1 MNISVEDEKV
11 ASFVANLVGDVI
23 DPDTGLPFAV
33 EPHTKMKLVEGIHRI
48 WNRTIGQG
56 LDKLSGYDSITALNR
71 RNGSGLMEARSAENI
86 SPKEQK
92 LRNDAF
98 ARETEEFVKK
108 MFPSRYESTTTDP
121 QTGQTTTT
129 PTNASMLDLSR
140 VVRYLKN
147 DRSNQ
152 TYRSAGQ
159 IRNQRSQVITV
170 GQDEISRTGANRVKR
185 LSKEGGTLS
194 ASDASGYTFKSYYGS
209 RMNDEQGRTVS
220 TVQYVRDMLQ
230 ETIQNETDEATRIK
244 NEEDSLLQTYGGY
257 QQTDIDRFTQ
267 AERKKKLA
275 EARQTQGYAIRA
287 NTDPDI
293 LKLQP
298 AAKIKES
305 RAKTEA
311 STLAFQEEFDR
322 TRMIVEVA
330 EMQNLA
336 QSGMSP
342 ADIQKH
348 MASPDVQEYIR
359 HKAEEQSYGSN
370 LSAASQ
376 MLASSPVQQQRKTD
390 VQGALKAEEHAK
402 NAYWIT
408 RKREAQL
415 TAQATDE
422 EAKENFYIKQY
433 QVYKANGTP
442 LSPAA
447 RRFFEGRS
455 DLDGGEM
462 YLAKN
467 RRSLERGWLVHNSN
481 VATAR
486 NILANK
492 SKYGRNSAE
501 VRWANN
507 IMHREKN
514 LRRGGGLIGRVF
526 GGLPPWLIPVL
537 AGVQL
542 IGKLAGFINDT
553 LNKIY
558 KIVDGTTAKA
568 REQQQAQDALG
579 ISQSRVKWADSMKNA
594 FGYNF
599 AGAYTATARGL
610 SDIESHEAGTEGAVK
625 AMALMGSSAGIDT
638 TIEQALTGKDTVKA
652 THAALAAFITG
663 TANGDTYLGKQNSA
677 QAYLTNYSQL
687 EKGFGADTAV
697 LAGQLYTQYKAMS
710 KEQKAAANAYLQRGD
725 LSGFVDAVVNST
737 GGAGIVGMANASS
750 DLQSGLSEMSK
761 MLKDQSQQYKDSFDE
776 IRNQTAST
784 WGYTASAWQNFTNQ
798 LKLFAAH
805 TFNGTYG
812 SVTEASSDAQK
823 YAKNKENRLAAVQ
836 LISEQEAL
844 IQKFENEGVLGTT
857 LANDKERSKFIKLSQ
872 GDAGDREKAWGY
884 LYSMANRNN
893 LNDQEVNELIS
904 YMYVQNVKTTAS
916 EAIKEIDKQNA
927 KDKGI
932 GLVVNADAATIRA
945 NAERHVEQAG
955 MDAGNYTF
963 WEKFQDT
970 LTGAGWAGLAG
981 LTAAVL
987 LAPVTGGLSI
997 PAALAITGS
1006 SMVAGGNAAL
1016 QTGNTRA
1023 QNAYAVQRKVMGTE
1037 GEEASDKQW
1046 HRDLSVAERTS
1057 GAVYTLENVQ
1067 ALLDKVEAAG
1077 YTASVQEVKVD
1088 VQAGRMYIQ
1097 FDDPVSGRNRIEET
1111 PLTGVYSTHTN
1122 YGASTGNYNEA
1133 VDQMNVLNQAKV
1145 Q

>member
-140 VVRYLKN
+140 VVRYLRN

-185 LSKEGGTLS
+185 LSKDGGTLS

-287 NTDPDI
+287 NIDPDI

-305 RAKTEA
+305 RVKTEA

-322 TRMIVEVA
+322 TRMILEAA

-433 QVYKANGTP
+433 QAYKANGTP

-455 DLDGGEM
+455 DLDSGEM

-507 IMHREKN
+507 IMRREKN
-514 LRRGGGLIGRVF
+514 LRRGGGLIGSVFGGLIGRVF

-638 TIEQALTGKDTVKA
+638 TIGQALTGKDTVKA

-725 LSGFVDAVVNST
+725 LTGFVDAVANST

-750 DLQSGLSEMSK
+750 ELQSGLSEMSK

-798 LKLFAAH
+798 IKLFAAH
-805 TFNGTYG
+805 TLNGTYG

-823 YAKNKENRLAAVQ
+823 KAKNEENRLAAVQ

-844 IQKFENEGVLGTT
+844 IQWSENKGVLGTT
-857 LANDKERSKFIKLSQ
+857 LANDKERSKFIKMSQ
-872 GDAGDREKAWGY
+872 GGAGDREMAWGY

-904 YMYVQNVKTTAS
+904 YMYAQNVKTTAS
-916 EAIKEIDKQNA
+916 KAIKDIEKQND

-932 GLVVNADAATIRA
+932 GLVVNADVDTIKADAA
-945 NAERHVEQAG
+945 RHVEQAG

-963 WEKFQDT
+963 WEKAKDT
-970 LTGAGWAGLAG
+970 LIGGIPALWTG
-981 LTAAVL
+981 LT
-987 LAPVTGGLSI
+987 
-997 PAALAITGS
+997 
-1006 SMVAGGNAAL
+1006 
-1016 QTGNTRA
+1016 RA
-1023 QNAYAVQRKVMGTE
+1023 KEAYAVQSKVLGTE
-1037 GEEASDKQW
+1037 GEKDSGKQW
-1046 HRDLSVAERTS
+1046 HRDLSVGNRVS
-1057 GAVYTLENVQ
+1057 GAVHHLENVQ
-1067 ALLDKVEAAG
+1067 AVLDKAAAAG
-1077 YTASVQEVKVD
+1077 YTAVPQEVKVD

-1097 FDDPVSGRNRIEET
+1097 FDDPVSGRNRIVET
-1111 PLTGVYSTHTN
+1111 PLTSVYSDHTN

-1133 VDQMNVLNQAKV
+1133 VNQMNALNQAKV